1 MNIKRALAAFL
12 LAGLSPAGAQA
23 EARYPSKPITIVYPY
38 APGSASD
45 TLSRVVGEVL
55 QKALGQPVIVENKPG
70 AGGTIALEYVSR
82 AQPDGHTLAFTAS
95 GAMAVSPHLYKLRF
109 TPTEDLAPIT
119 TLVEIPFVFVT
130 RADAP
135 ERDLQSFIRK
145 ARATPGGVTSAN
157 AGIGTQAHLTQMLFL
172 KAAGIDLNVIAYKGG
187 APAVNDL
194 MGGHL
199 DSMIDNAAAQAG
211 YIQAGKVRGLF
222 VTSKYRVAAYPDVP
236 TAEEAGLPDSRP
248 WAGSAWPRAARPT
261 RSSSG

>member
-1 MNIKRALAAFL
+1 MNIKRALAALL

-109 TPTEDLAPIT
+109 KPTEDLAPIT

-145 ARATPGGVTSAN
+145 ARA
-157 AGIGTQAHLTQMLFL
+157 
-172 KAAGIDLNVIAYKGG
+172 
-187 APAVNDL
+187 APA
-194 MGGHL
+194 
-199 DSMIDNAAAQAG
+199 A
-211 YIQAGKVRGLF
+211 
-222 VTSKYRVAAYPDVP
+222 
-236 TAEEAGLPDSRP
+236 
-248 WAGSAWPRAARPT
+248 
-261 RSSSG
+261 

>member
-1 MNIKRALAAFL
+1 MA
-12 LAGLSPAGAQA
+12 
-23 EARYPSKPITIVYPY
+23 
-38 APGSASD
+38 
-45 TLSRVVGEVL
+45 
-55 QKALGQPVIVENKPG
+55 
-70 AGGTIALEYVSR
+70 
-82 AQPDGHTLAFTAS
+82 TLAFTAS

-199 DSMIDNAAAQAG
+199 DSMIDNAAARWLHPGGQGPWPVRHQQVPRGRLSGRAHGRGGRPAG
-211 YIQAGKVRGLF
+211 FSAVGWFGL
-222 VTSKYRVAAYPDVP
+222 AAP
-236 TAEEAGLPDSRP
+236 L
-248 WAGSAWPRAARPT
+248 ARPT